1 MNTIQN
7 TLFINIAEKDKMYI
21 CIYYLIK
28 NVFRTNEYW
37 LRSKVTLWNRK
48 KTSMI
53 HVMTLNSPMN
63 M

>member
-7 TLFINIAEKDKMYI
+7 TLFINIAEKDEMYI

-53 HVMTLNSPMN
+53 HVMTLNSLMN